1 MHSYSPKLIFI
12 DGPTS
17 IGKDYFINNLSFLLE
32 QNYPSKVIST
42 IRATDIV
49 LNSYTETEN
58 RKYSYYTT
66 DETKRNSIFMG
77 HINLL
82 CELNKR
88 LFLTK
93 EADVILINRSFLSFL
108 IYNVYS
114 AINSASGNNYTD
126 RFLSAQLN
134 DYIETYSRLFHSLF
148 NNKLTLFINLGSQQT
163 TFDDYI
169 DLILTR
175 IKSRE
180 DNKTIDVNWVKV
192 LIETYET
199 PDSRFIENFSFYENI
214 DSKGY
219 EYIFNKYFT

>member
-1 MHSYSPKLIFI
+1 MHSCSPKLIFI
-12 DGPTS
+12 DGPTG
-17 IGKDYFINNLSFLLE
+17 IGKDYFIDKLSSLLE
-32 QNYPSKVIST
+32 HNNPSKVIST

-82 CELNKR
+82 CELNKQ

-93 EADVILINRSFLSFL
+93 EDDVILVNRSFLSFL

-114 AINSASGNNYTD
+114 AINSVSGNNYTD

-134 DYIETYSRLFHSLF
+134 DYIETYSNLYHALF

-163 TFDDYI
+163 TLDDYI
-169 DLILTR
+169 DLILSR

-180 DNKTIDVNWVKV
+180 DNKTIDVNWIKV
-192 LIETYET
+192 LIEAFET

-214 DSKGY
+214 DSNGY
-219 EYIFNKYFT
+219 SYIFNKYFT

>member
-1 MHSYSPKLIFI
+1 MQSPSPKLIFI
-12 DGPTS
+12 DGPTG
-17 IGKDYFINNLSFLLE
+17 IGKDYFIDKLSSLLE
-32 QNYPSKVIST
+32 HNNPSKVIST

-77 HINLL
+77 HVNLL
-82 CELNKR
+82 CELNKQ

-93 EADVILINRSFLSFL
+93 ETDVILVNRSFLSFL

-114 AINSASGNNYTD
+114 ALASSSGNNYTD

-134 DYIETYSRLFHSLF
+134 DYIETYGHLYRTLF
-148 NNKLTLFINLGSQQT
+148 NDKTTLFINLGSQQNT
-163 TFDDYI
+163 LDEYVN
-169 DLILTR
+169 LILSR

-180 DNKTIDVNWVKV
+180 DDKTVDVNWIKV
-192 LIETYET
+192 LFEAYET
-199 PDSRFIENFSFYENI
+199 PDSRFIENFSYYEKI
-214 DSKGY
+214 DSNGY
-219 EYIFNKYFT
+219 NYIFNKYFT

>member
-1 MHSYSPKLIFI
+1 MLSCSPKLIFI
-12 DGPTS
+12 DGPTG
-17 IGKDYFINNLSFLLE
+17 IGKDYFIDKVSSLLE

-58 RKYSYYTT
+58 RKYSYYAT

-82 CELNKR
+82 CELNKQ
-88 LFLTK
+88 LFFTK
-93 EADVILINRSFLSFL
+93 EADIILVNRSFLSFL

-114 AINSASGNNYTD
+114 AIASTSGNNYTD

-134 DYIETYSRLFHSLF
+134 DYIETYSRLFHTLF
-148 NNKLTLFINLGSQQT
+148 NDKSTLFINLGSQQT

-169 DLILTR
+169 DLIITR

-192 LIETYET
+192 LIEAYET

-214 DSKGY
+214 DSNGY
-219 EYIFNKYFT
+219 GYIFNKYFT